1 MSVYGNP
8 IISLSFL
15 FIPIIS
21 HYPQSQHFGIQLDI
35 YSVGQFVLDTTF
47 IMMWILRFISR
58 KISQIWLVFHWV
70 TSLQN
75 NFTQSIILQ
84 LSLKIIPP
92 QKRSKYRRSQTLG
105 IFQPAMSDEPNI
117 TSHSWHRSSSQAW
130 NPARVTNHDFGSYLF
145 PLRSEGF
152 PREGPMSGP
161 LGNGE
166 GGRGGKRGGR
176 VGEAEFSGI
185 WGWAAEIICTCV
197 KSTGVPWCSWLVFER
212 RTRFDMWPRFPT
224 PRSFSNA
231 TFVFNTSVDRM
242 QLLPCSRGVPTSLY
256 KLIVTCLSKNV
267 SGDFSSLL

>member
-1 MSVYGNP
+1 
-8 IISLSFL
+8 
-15 FIPIIS
+15 
-21 HYPQSQHFGIQLDI
+21 
-35 YSVGQFVLDTTF
+35 
-47 IMMWILRFISR
+47 MWILRFISR

-166 GGRGGKRGGR
+166 GGRGGKEGWEGGW
-176 VGEAEFSGI
+176 GGILGYLGMSSGNYLYMCEKY
-185 WGWAAEIICTCV
+185 G
-197 KSTGVPWCSWLVFER
+197 CSMVFL
-212 RTRFDMWPRFPT
+212 TRFRT
-224 PRSFSNA
+224 PHSFWYVTSFSNA
-231 TFVFNTSVDRM
+231 TFVFQRHVRFQYICRPYAAPTLFSGCSNLALQANCDLSVKKCVRR
-242 QLLPCSRGVPTSLY
+242 LLFTFVNQVRRSHVDIDIAHRHG
-256 KLIVTCLSKNV
+256 
-267 SGDFSSLL
+267 